1 MDTISPSQDLNN
13 LYEAILDSKR
23 LALSVYLSLR
33 EYSVLE
39 LARIADMKPKDI
51 QRHLEV
57 LECAR
62 LVNVLDR
69 GGKKG
74 YRFNPGHLE
83 QTIRQQF
90 ARPKKDANQSSF
102 DLPNDQKMILAQHT
116 HNDGSLKMIPSKSK
130 KIVVILEY
138 VCRSFENDADYSKG
152 QVNNILPDTITPRR
166 YLVDYGYLGR
176 ESNGARYWRIN
187 PQKSAARNS

>member
-1 MDTISPSQDLNN
+1 
-13 LYEAILDSKR
+13 
-23 LALSVYLSLR
+23 
-33 EYSVLE
+33 
-39 LARIADMKPKDI
+39 MKPKDI

-90 ARPKKDANQSSF
+90 ARPKKDAN
-102 DLPNDQKMILAQHT
+102 
-116 HNDGSLKMIPSKSK
+116 
-130 KIVVILEY
+130 
-138 VCRSFENDADYSKG
+138 
-152 QVNNILPDTITPRR
+152 
-166 YLVDYGYLGR
+166 
-176 ESNGARYWRIN
+176 
-187 PQKSAARNS
+187 